1 MHVTM
6 IAAMARNRVIGT
18 GKGKIPW
25 SLPRD
30 REHFRNFTK
39 GKHLLLGRVTYE
51 EMSGWF
57 SDHTPIVLTRK
68 VDYQPEVG
76 KAAHSVEESLT
87 LAAEDGARELC
98 ICGGAHIYQAA
109 LPYTDELHLTLV
121 DTEAEGRVLFPDYED
136 GISWEKVSEE
146 SFPAD
151 EENPH
156 TMTFLHLQR
165 KSPSSLRPSR
175 MHWG

>member
-18 GKGKIPW
+18 GRGRIPW

-30 REHFRNFTK
+30 REHFRSFTR

-57 SDHTPIVLTRK
+57 TDQTPIVLTRQE
-68 VDYQPEVG
+68 DYQPETGRV
-76 KAAHSVEESLT
+76 AHSVEESLT
-87 LAAEDGARELC
+87 LAAEAGARELC
-98 ICGGAHIYQAA
+98 VCGGAHVYEAA
-109 LPYTDELHLTLV
+109 LPYTDELHLTVV
-121 DTEAEGRVLFPDYED
+121 DTEAEGSVVFPDYEEA
-136 GISWEKVSEE
+136 IQWEIVSES
-146 SFPAD
+146 SFPSD
-151 EENPH
+151 EENAH
-156 TMTFLHLQR
+156 GMTFLHLLR